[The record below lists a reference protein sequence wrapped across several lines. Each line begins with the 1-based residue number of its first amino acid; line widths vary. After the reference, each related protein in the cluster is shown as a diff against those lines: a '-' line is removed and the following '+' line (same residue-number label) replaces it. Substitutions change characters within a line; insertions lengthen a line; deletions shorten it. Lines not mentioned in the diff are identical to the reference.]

1 MVSGKFK
8 PRIPN
13 SELSLSPN
21 KRWAAGTV
29 LLALGLIAVA
39 AVLWRFDPA
48 QHRFY
53 PRCQLYT
60 MTGLQCPGCGGLR
73 ALHELLRGR
82 VVEALK
88 LNPLFVLGVPAA
100 VVLAGVWFVR
110 KRRNPAAR
118 VALPTGWIW
127 AGVAVF
133 IAFGV
138 VRNLP
143 GMSLAWFGP

>member
-1 MVSGKFK
+1 
-8 PRIPN
+8 
-13 SELSLSPN
+13 
-21 KRWAAGTV
+21 
-29 LLALGLIAVA
+29 
-39 AVLWRFDPA
+39 
-48 QHRFY
+48 
-53 PRCQLYT
+53 
-60 MTGLQCPGCGGLR
+60 LR